1 MDLDLIGSCT
11 QSSRAAEIEPKQELP
26 AYTSQQKAHKPKE
39 FQYKVEKGGKAIA
52 VLTLNTEGGI
62 SRTIPTYSEGSVVK
76 GNVSLSLDRP
86 DSIRSVTVNVC
97 LTFPLGII
105 VQN

>member
-1 MDLDLIGSCT
+1 MDPNLIAPHSLST
-11 QSSRAAEIEPKQELP
+11 QAVESKPKQELP
-26 AYTSQQKAHKPKE
+26 AYTNQQKVQKPKE
-39 FQYKVEKGGKAIA
+39 FQYKVEKGGKTIA

-62 SRTIPTYSEGSVVK
+62 SRTIPTYSEGAVIK

-97 LTFPLGII
+97 PTIPPSII
-105 VQN
+105 F

>member
-1 MDLDLIGSCT
+1 MDPNLIEPNT

-26 AYTSQQKAHKPKE
+26 AYTSQQKSPKPKE

-86 DSIRSVTVNVC
+86 DTIRSVTINVRS
-97 LTFPLGII
+97 TFLLGII
-105 VQN
+105 V